1 MAKTKK
7 WLPWLI
13 AGAVAGVFFWKKKS
27 GLRIFNRFNS
37 NAHALNPN
45 LSSNKITEAPQV
57 VQNGGM
63 SLDDPNLTA
72 AKAQQIKDYK

>member
-1 MAKTKK
+1 MAKKK

-13 AGAVAGVFFWKKKS
+13 VGTVAGVFFWKKKS
-27 GLRIFNRFNS
+27 GSSIFNRFNS

-45 LSSNKITEAPQV
+45 LSSNKITEITQV
-57 VQNGGM
+57 VQDGGM

-72 AKAQQIKDYK
+72 ATAQQIKDYK